1 MLIGCLEDGSRHLF
15 IYIVSRN
22 IGLRI
27 NGLYGEHSSFA
38 LYQWCLKS
46 LADGSS
52 IDGCRHDDD
61 LQIWSD
67 DFLCLSGEGKRQV
80 GVDASLVKLIED
92 DSAHSFERGIMDEH
106 PGKDSL
112 GEYLDAGF

>member
-1 MLIGCLEDGSRHLF
+1 MLICSLEDGSRHLF

-27 NGLYGEHSSFA
+27 NGLYGEHPSFA

-46 LADGSS
+46 LADGGS

-67 DFLCLSGEGKRQV
+67 DFLCLSGEGKCQV
-80 GVDASLVKLIED
+80 GVDASFVKLIED
-92 DSAHSFERGIMDEH
+92 DGAHSFERGIMDEH
-106 PGKDSL
+106 SGKYSL
-112 GEYLDAGF
+112 GEHLDAGF